1 MGKTSPVTSPKEGA
15 PGEASPEGAAPRVTS
30 PEEPAPGVVPPEEPA
45 PGVVL
50 PEGATPRVTS
60 PEAPAPGVT
69 LPEEGAPGMTSP
81 EEGAPGV
88 ASPGQQ
94 ARSGIRR
101 YQKGRRLQAGESVEE
116 IEEENIPWA
125 QSDPHDWPW
134 ATHRLKSGV
143 AIMAEKTTERMD
155 GHSNKISYYLIE
167 LPVQTEK
174 KGVPVTLYQHKLVRY
189 SDYPDAIDAWKQN
202 AAKEGKERC
211 VFAATDKEDPETKII
226 TRKRD
231 GKSYKFL
238 RLEFVASLT
247 PLAKKR
253 ETQSTLPA
261 EMECIIAAEGYDT
274 PVFLSTSQFKRLVG
288 EKKGKLLISRVCA
301 RDGQAIPA
309 RTEAR
314 RITYLNP
321 ACADNTEEL
330 ELLDSSRASTALPDE
345 QQGQQRQQGIDED
358 ALFGRVQAYVDR
370 RFTDFSTELSAA
382 VASSIAKEMDKM
394 TRALG
399 SMIESQIQAQMYEVL
414 SSSGD
419 RETSPSA
426 TAGRRHDIAISDKLR
441 DALQGSS
448 AGPRERERTLPPYSS
463 PNPPRSLPVRR
474 SIEV

>member
-1 MGKTSPVTSPKEGA
+1 V
-15 PGEASPEGAAPRVTS
+15 ASPE
-30 PEEPAPGVVPPEEPA
+30 
-45 PGVVL
+45 
-50 PEGATPRVTS
+50 
-60 PEAPAPGVT
+60 EAAPGVT
-69 LPEEGAPGMTSP
+69 
-81 EEGAPGV
+81 
-88 ASPGQQ
+88 SPGQQ

-101 YQKGRRLQAGESVEE
+101 YQKGRRLQAGEGVEE

-134 ATHRLKSGV
+134 PTHKLKSGV
-143 AIMAEKTTERMD
+143 AIMAEKTTERKD
-155 GHSNKISYYLIE
+155 SQSKNISYYLIE
-167 LPVQTEK
+167 LPVETEK
-174 KGVPVTLYQHKLVRY
+174 NGVPVTLYQHKLVRY

-231 GKSYKFL
+231 GKTYKFL

-247 PLAKKR
+247 PLVKNRQA
-253 ETQSTLPA
+253 QSTLPA
-261 EMECIIAAEGYDT
+261 ETECIIAAEGYDT

-288 EKKGKLLISRVCA
+288 DKKGKLLISRVCA

-321 ACADNTEEL
+321 ACPDNTEEL
-330 ELLDSSRASTALPDE
+330 ELLDSSRASTALPE
-345 QQGQQRQQGIDED
+345 GQQGQQGIDED

-399 SMIESQIQAQMYEVL
+399 SMIESQIQAQMSEVRG
-414 SSSGD
+414 SSEN

-448 AGPRERERTLPPYSS
+448 GSSRERERTLPPYSS
-463 PNPPRSLPVRR
+463 PSPPRSLLVRR